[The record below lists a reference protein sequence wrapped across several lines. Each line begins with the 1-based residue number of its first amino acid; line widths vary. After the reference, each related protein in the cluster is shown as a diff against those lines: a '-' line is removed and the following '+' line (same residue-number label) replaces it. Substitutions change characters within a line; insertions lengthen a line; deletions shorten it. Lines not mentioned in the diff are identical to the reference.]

1 MNKDKILN
9 NINALSQ
16 NTMFNLS
23 LTSKELFHSN
33 FWAWIIRKYPN
44 IFACAF
50 DFQYA
55 ESRRF
60 EICREKHHFDLCIET
75 EDTLIIIE
83 NKLKSFPDKNQLE
96 EYEKYETSLK
106 KKLILISYFKPLFN
120 IKDSTGK
127 HITYKE
133 LCNRLKK
140 CFLSAKE
147 STFQGEDKAIIKDY
161 IEFLDLLVELQDN
174 VEIFPDNKVGN
185 IWSVV
190 KEPNIQQKLKKINLA
205 KTFERI
211 VSAKLTEIV
220 LYNFNLS
227 KYIDEIRIDC
237 GRDLKIFSDILFY
250 FPGAWDNDELKRQ
263 DLCYLGI
270 SLWENY
276 YRYYAGLHKAQ
287 CKINLPK
294 KGRYDR
300 DNKNLGFKYLSDN
313 YGWLFNQEH
322 GGIWNGYS
330 YKNEMYLYKKADIS
344 SYTVSELSQKVQ
356 YDLSLI
362 YTYIKDFCK

>member
-50 DFQYA
+50 DFQYDKGN
-55 ESRRF
+55 RF

-83 NKLKSFPDKNQLE
+83 NKLKSFPNKNQLE
-96 EYEKYETSLK
+96 EYGKYNTDLQ
-106 KKLILISYFKPLFN
+106 KKLFLISYFKPLFK
-120 IKDSTGK
+120 IDDGAWECL
-127 HITYKE
+127 TYKE
-133 LCNRLKK
+133 LCNRIKN
-140 CFLSAKE
+140 CFISAKD
-147 STFQGEDKAIIKDY
+147 SAFQDDDRTIIKNY
-161 IEFLDLLVELQDN
+161 IEFLELLVKLQDN
-174 VEIFPDNKVGN
+174 IEITKGDKICN
-185 IWSVV
+185 IWNIV
-190 KEPNIQQKLKKINLA
+190 KDSDIQEKLNKINLT

-211 VSAKLTEIV
+211 VSAKLTELV
-220 LYNFNLS
+220 LDKFAFS
-227 KYIDEIRIDC
+227 DYIDEIRIDC

-250 FPGAWDNDELKRQ
+250 FPGAWDNDENKRQ

-287 CKINLPK
+287 CRIYLPK
-294 KGRYDR
+294 HGRYDKE
-300 DNKNLGFKYLSDN
+300 NKHLGFKYLSDN
-313 YGWLFNQEH
+313 YGWLFNQEQ

-330 YKNEMYLYKKADIS
+330 YKNEMYLYKKTDIS
-344 SYTVSELSQKVQ
+344 NYTISELSQKVQ

-362 YTYIKDFCK
+362 YNYIKDFC